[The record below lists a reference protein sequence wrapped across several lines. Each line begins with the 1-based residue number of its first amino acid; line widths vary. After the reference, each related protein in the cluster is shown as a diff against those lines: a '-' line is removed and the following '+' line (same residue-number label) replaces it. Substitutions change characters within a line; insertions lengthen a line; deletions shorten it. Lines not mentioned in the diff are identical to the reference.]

1 MVWTAGADRPRRYLI
16 SVGRDRLRS
25 EILNSMW
32 DICDVENSTM
42 ADEIWDALYMH
53 VERHGGLSKSDGR
66 VMLNSS
72 EAEDALDAVVE
83 DVVVNES
90 NEAQEQVVEE
100 VLDAERRVERRMA
113 TSHMFGNKGNA

>member
-1 MVWTAGADRPRRYLI
+1 
-16 SVGRDRLRS
+16 
-25 EILNSMW
+25 MW